1 MTICSRIVR
10 GFGFGSSMG
19 FAAARERVNSLHM
32 ATNLNLEAKLV
43 EEARRV
49 GRHRTKKDA
58 ISAAL
63 AEYVGRRKQLRI
75 LPAFGTVEFDPKYNY
90 KTERQARSQE
100 REA

>member
-1 MTICSRIVR
+1 ME
-10 GFGFGSSMG
+10 

-32 ATNLNLEAKLV
+32 ATNLNLDAKLA
-43 EEARRV
+43 EEGRRV
-49 GRHRTKKDA
+49 GRHKTKKDA
-58 ISAAL
+58 ISAAP

-75 LPAFGTVEFDPKYNY
+75 LQAFGTVEFDPKYNY